1 MEIASYIDHTL
12 LKADATVEQIGSL
25 CEEAVRHK
33 FASVCTNSA
42 FTAFVAEQLRGS
54 GVKTCAVVGFPL
66 GAMSTKA
73 KAFETKAAVEDG
85 AEEID
90 MVIAVGLLKQRAD
103 EKVRSDIEAVVKE
116 AHPKASVKVIIETCL
131 LTDEEKERACRLSLE
146 AGADYVKTSTGFST
160 GGASIEDVKRM
171 KKVVGEKMKVKAS
184 GGVRTLKSA
193 LELIEA
199 GADRIGTS
207 NGVQIVEEEKRG

>member
-1 MEIASYIDHTL
+1 MEVSSYIDHTL
-12 LKADATVEQIGSL
+12 LKSDATEGQIRVL
-25 CEEAVRHK
+25 CEEALQYK
-33 FASVCTNSA
+33 FASVCTNSV

-66 GAMSTKA
+66 GAMTTEA
-73 KAFETKAAVEDG
+73 KAFEAKVAVKDG

-90 MVIAVGLLKQRAD
+90 MVLAVGLLKQGED
-103 EKVRSDIEAVVKE
+103 EKVRRDIEAVVQE
-116 AHPKASVKVIIETCL
+116 AHPKAIVKVIIEACL

-160 GGASIEDVKRM
+160 GGASLEDVRLMKRT
-171 KKVVGEKMKVKAS
+171 VGEKGKVKAS
-184 GGVRTLKSA
+184 GGIRTLKSA
-193 LELIEA
+193 LDFIEA

-207 NGVQIVEEEKRG
+207 NGVQIVEEAK

>member
-1 MEIASYIDHTL
+1 MDIASYIDHTL
-12 LKADATVEQIGSL
+12 LKPDATTEQIRVL
-25 CEEAVRHK
+25 CEEARK
-33 FASVCTNSA
+33 YRFASVCTNSV

-66 GAMSTKA
+66 GAMATKA
-73 KAFETKAAVEDG
+73 KALETKVAVEDG

-90 MVIAVGLLKQRAD
+90 MVLAVGLLKQRED

-116 AHPKASVKVIIETCL
+116 AHPKASVKVIIEACL

-160 GGASIEDVKRM
+160 GGASLEDVRLM
-171 KKVVGEKMKVKAS
+171 KKTVGEKMKVKAS
-184 GGVRTLKSA
+184 GGIRTLRSA
-193 LELIEA
+193 LDFIEA

-207 NGVQIVEEEKRG
+207 NGVQIVEEAK